1 MDVMNTRRK
10 EIVKFVNLK
19 EHVSFQDLKDKFP
32 NVSDMTLRTDL
43 KCLDQEKLL
52 IRIHGGAKSLETISG
67 NDDYLSRRFIKNTD
81 DKKIIA
87 QKAIQLIK
95 ENKTIFI
102 DSGST
107 TTYFSQL
114 FPNQKNIIYTSGLT
128 CATELS
134 RLTSPKVHLTGG
146 LINTNSLSV
155 NGLHGIN
162 YLKNVNFDIA
172 FIGVTKYSSRT
183 GFTCESSEDAELKRA
198 VISKADKVIV
208 LMDSSKVNIN
218 GTYTICELKDVDII
232 VSDSKL
238 PDDFL
243 NECKNQGVTIL

>member
-10 EIVKFVNLK
+10 DIVSFVNQK
-19 EHVSFQDLKDKFP
+19 GNVSFQELKDQFP

-43 KCLDQEKLL
+43 KYLDHERLL

-81 DKKIIA
+81 EKKEIA
-87 QKAIQLIK
+87 QKASKLIK
-95 ENKTIFI
+95 KNTTIFI

-128 CATELS
+128 CATELAK
-134 RLTSPKVHLTGG
+134 LTSAKVCITGG
-146 LINTNSLSV
+146 IINANSLSV
-155 NGLHGIN
+155 NGTHGIN
-162 YLKNVNFDIA
+162 YLKNVNFDSV
-172 FIGVTKYSSRT
+172 FMGVTRYSPRT

-198 VISKADKVIV
+198 VIDKADTVIV
-208 LMDSSKVNIN
+208 LMDSSKVNIS
-218 GTYTICELKDVDII
+218 GTYTICDLSDVDIL

-238 PDDFL
+238 PNDFL
-243 NECKNQGVTIL
+243 EECKNQGVKVL